1 MSAVRVRFAPSPT
14 GELHIG
20 GAHTALFNWLF
31 ARSHSGAFILR
42 LEDTD
47 KARSQQSYVS
57 GILDSLRWLGI
68 DWDEGPDK
76 EGPFG
81 PYYQSERLP
90 VYQKYIQQ
98 LLDNGHAYY
107 CFCSEEDLSREKE
120 TALKEKKDYHY
131 SGRCKKLKPDEV
143 DALLSQGLQPT
154 VRIKIP
160 SSGITIVND
169 LIRGSISFENRL
181 LDDFIIVKADG
192 WPTYNLAVVIDD
204 YTMHISHVIRA
215 EEHLSN
221 TPKQLLLYQ
230 ALGFEAPQFAH
241 VSMILAPDR
250 KKLSKRHGATPIKEL
265 REQGYLPEALIGYL
279 AQLGSSGND
288 EILLTREQMING
300 FSLDNISRSPAMYD
314 LDKLTW
320 LNSHLMSQLS
330 NERIMTEM
338 AAHPQVSAWVK
349 QSGNVYWEKVVGL
362 IKSRAKT
369 LLDLLSLADYFYDDC
384 FDYEE
389 KGIEKHFKAPDT
401 AQILNEL
408 LLMVKTSDSF
418 SAEILEANLRALAES
433 QGRKAAQLIHPARL
447 ALTGKTATPG
457 LFEIMELLGQERCNL
472 RLERAIH
479 FVNKLKI

>member
-31 ARSHSGAFILR
+31 ARSHSGSFILR

-47 KARSQQSYVS
+47 KVRSQQSYVS

-81 PYYQSERLP
+81 PYYQSDRLP

-98 LLDNGHAYY
+98 LLDNGHAFY
-107 CFCSEEDLSREKE
+107 CFCSEEDLAREKA
-120 TALKEKKDYHY
+120 TALKDKKDYHY
-131 SGRCKKLKPDEV
+131 SGRCKELSPDEI

-154 VRIKIP
+154 VRIKVP
-160 SSGITIVND
+160 SFGETTVND

-204 YTMHISHVIRA
+204 YTMQISHVIRA

-230 ALGFEAPQFAH
+230 ALGFGAPQFAH

-250 KKLSKRHGATPIKEL
+250 RKLSKRHGATPIREL
-265 REQGYLPEALIGYL
+265 REQGYLPEALISYL

-288 EILLTREQMING
+288 EILLTREQMTTS

-314 LDKLTW
+314 IDKMTW
-320 LNSHLMSQLS
+320 LNSHFMSQLS
-330 NERIMTEM
+330 NERIM
-338 AAHPQVSAWVK
+338 ADLADHPQVSAWIEH
-349 QSGNVYWEKVVGL
+349 SGNVYWEKVVGL

-369 LLDLLSLADYFYDDC
+369 LLDLVAMADYFYNDC

-389 KGIEKHFKAPDT
+389 KGIEKYFKASDS
-401 AQILNEL
+401 AQILYEL
-408 LLMVKTSDSF
+408 LLMIKTSDPF
-418 SAEILEANLRALAES
+418 SAEELETKIRALAES

-457 LFEIMELLGQERCNL
+457 LFEIMELLGQERCNI

-479 FVNKLKI
+479 FVTNL